1 MNWKLDDLPP
11 ALREQ
16 AAMKISV
23 RTHTIKDEHP
33 TNTERA
39 EKSGKL
45 AQRLLKQSS
54 LPSPEVAQVIASCT
68 VLSLP
73 KPVTEYVFHPFR
85 KWRLDLAWPDR
96 KIGLEI
102 DGAVYANGRHTR
114 GAGFEGDCEKLN
126 QAQLL
131 GWKVLRYSTGQV
143 RKGAYVDDLKRVLG

>member
-1 MNWKLDDLPP
+1 MNWKLDDLPVY
-11 ALREQ
+11 LREQ

-39 EKSGKL
+39 EKSGRL
-45 AQRLLKQSS
+45 AERLQPAVRQS
-54 LPSPEVAQVIASCT
+54 SPEVAKVISSCT
-68 VLSLP
+68 VLGLP
-73 KPVTEYVFHPFR
+73 KPVTEHVFHPFR

-102 DGAVYANGRHTR
+102 DGGVYAEGRHTR

-126 QAQLL
+126 
-131 GWKVLRYSTGQV
+131 
-143 RKGAYVDDLKRVLG
+143 